1 MESDTEFVERMTPLE
16 TILRNPPDTYPE
28 WMEQIR
34 KAVLEE
40 CKSSTG
46 SPLATS
52 SSAPSADSST
62 SPPSSANIF
71 IGGMSQFRQKI
82 EATKYLGPTIKLLA
96 LDTNLFAI
104 LDHEYNLV
112 SIARSSDLPFICN
125 STFPHPPQRER
136 PKPQLYT
143 YDYETKP
150 IPEINTED
158 LDI

>member
-1 MESDTEFVERMTPLE
+1 MTPLE
-16 TILRNPPDTYPE
+16 TILRNPPNTYPE

-40 CKSSTG
+40 CTSSTG
-46 SPLATS
+46 FPSAIS
-52 SSAPSADSST
+52 SSVPSAESST
-62 SPPSSANIF
+62 SPPFSGNTFSEE
-71 IGGMSQFRQKI
+71 FRQRI
-82 EATKYLGPTIKLLA
+82 EATKYLGPTIKLLSI
-96 LDTNLFAI
+96 DTNLFAI

-136 PKPQLYT
+136 PKPY
-143 YDYETKP
+143 
-150 IPEINTED
+150 IPAPDTQRMSINTED